1 MVVIAPG
8 RARRPGA
15 FVGAIE
21 DPTPEEIESC
31 PFCEG
36 REDRTPPE
44 TDAISDDLERQPDTP
59 GWRIRV
65 VPNLYP
71 AVERQEVVVHTPEH
85 VRTLAELDDSTLEL
99 IASVWRSRFGIAE
112 AMGFPYVHAMIN
124 EGRFAG
130 ASLAHT
136 HSQLVWLREPPP
148 AVAAETG
155 EDCTVCKLLAS
166 ETLEIGR
173 RDRCVA
179 IVHPAGRAPFELLIG
194 PPQHEPTT
202 GALNVAEALELL
214 RDAIERLRALEG
226 PVPWNAW
233 LHLGPHWHLEVL
245 PRLTVFAG
253 LELGAEIY
261 VNVVEPE
268 AAAAALRGAG

>member
-1 MVVIAPG
+1 MIAPG

-15 FVGAIE
+15 FLGAIE
-21 DPTPEEIESC
+21 DPTPDELETC

-44 TDAISDDLERQPDTP
+44 SDAVADDPARKPDTP
-59 GWRIRV
+59 GWRVRV

-71 AVERQEVVVHTPEH
+71 AVERQEVVIHSPEH
-85 VRTLAELDDSTLEL
+85 IRTFAELDDAQLE
-99 IASVWRSRFGIAE
+99 RIAE
-112 AMGFPYVHAMIN
+112 TWRRRFERAEGEGFGYVHALVN

-130 ASLAHT
+130 ASLPHS

-148 AVAAETG
+148 AVLAERGADCAICALLGRG
-155 EDCTVCKLLAS
+155 ELRIGEREEIVTV
-166 ETLEIGR
+166 
-173 RDRCVA
+173 
-179 IVHPAGRAPFELLIG
+179 VHPVGRAPYELLIASRSHAPAPG
-194 PPQHEPTT
+194 VLDLA
-202 GALNVAEALELL
+202 GALEQL
-214 RDAIERLRALEG
+214 RDAVRGLRALEG

-233 LHLGPHWHLEVL
+233 LHHGAHWHFEVV

-253 LELGAEIY
+253 LELGAGIY

-268 AAAAALRGAG
+268 RAAAALREVV